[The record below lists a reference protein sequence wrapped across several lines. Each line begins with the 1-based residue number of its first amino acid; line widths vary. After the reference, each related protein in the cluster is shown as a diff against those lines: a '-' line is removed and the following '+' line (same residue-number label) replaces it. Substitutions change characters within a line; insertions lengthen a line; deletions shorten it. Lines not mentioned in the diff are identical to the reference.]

1 MKMCVGS
8 SADGEFGISESNKRR
23 TEDNACLTTKEQHHR
38 IAKRSR
44 SPAGPRRLRNS
55 DAHKRIA
62 VPQAFCV
69 LREHPR
75 PRPKSGKTCRSDTRP
90 GDVGE
95 RAERSESSDTTP
107 IRNAPSFDVCA
118 LVCDPSPKAECV
130 PAFARES
137 KRGPFVPEV
146 LKTVWTMC
154 WKRWYDCVS
163 CTFHGFFE
171 DEKESRIKGWR
182 RNRRSA

>member
-1 MKMCVGS
+1 MCVGS

-69 LREHPR
+69 LLAYTR

-107 IRNAPSFDVCA
+107 IRNAPCFAVCA
-118 LVCDPSPKAECV
+118 LVCNPLSRAECV
-130 PAFARES
+130 PIFTRES

-146 LKTVWTMC
+146 LKSVRPMR
-154 WKRWYDCVS
+154 WKRWYDCVF
-163 CTFHGFFE
+163 CAFAAFLRTKKKAG
-171 DEKESRIKGWR
+171 
-182 RNRRSA
+182 